1 VFSRRRN
8 SAYWGASIM
17 HDQHETA
24 ATPGPSSRKQS
35 HPVGRRINWWWT
47 ALAIPASVVVIV
59 AIMLVVFR

>member
-1 VFSRRRN
+1 
-8 SAYWGASIM
+8 M
-17 HDQHETA
+17 HDQDETA

-59 AIMLVVFR
+59 AVMLVVFR